1 MKPQSQAESPAGNSR
16 VAWLLPSMKGGFYWQ
31 PLFREFAKL
40 FPDTLVFTGYW
51 PGFLPGIENVLKVR
65 QLRGIRYPTLKR
77 NADGYSSGF
86 IWASPS
92 ILWHLIRFRPRVIFV
107 NGFNFWT
114 LYVLALKSVMG
125 WRVILLWEGITPTIA
140 YREAPFRLTIRRVM
154 ARYFDATIT
163 NTQEAMDYL
172 RDLIRIPVSKL
183 RRHPYEVAELNT
195 LRSGRTGR
203 NTDELGSPVKFLYVG
218 QLIRRKG
225 IHLLLRSCDLLM
237 KRGVDSFSVIVVG
250 EGEEGDELRKQTAL
264 LGLEARIQW
273 AGAINY
279 GDLGV
284 CYQECDAFVL
294 PTLEDTWAMVV
305 LEAMVA
311 GKAVLCSKFAGAR
324 ELVHHGVNG
333 YLFDPGNPAELAGY
347 MEGLVRDRRLLEV
360 FGQRSLEIITPFTPE
375 SAAQVLATCVKGVLN
390 PTRQP

>member
-1 MKPQSQAESPAGNSR
+1 M
-16 VAWLLPSMKGGFYWQ
+16 PSMQGGFYWQ
-31 PLFREFAKL
+31 PLFREFTKL
-40 FPDTLVFTGYW
+40 FPDTLIFTGYW
-51 PGFLPGIENVLKVR
+51 PGFLPGLEDVLKVR
-65 QLRGIRYPTLKR
+65 QLRGVRYPTLKQ

-107 NGFNFWT
+107 IGFNLWT
-114 LYVLALKSVMG
+114 LYVLVLKVVMD

-140 YREAPFRLTIRRVM
+140 YREAAFRLTIRRVM

-172 RDLIRIPVSKL
+172 REVIRVPVSRL
-183 RRHPYEVAELNT
+183 LRHPYEVAELNT
-195 LRSGRTGR
+195 LQSGRTER
-203 NTDELGSPVKFLYVG
+203 NTNKLGSPLKFLYVG

-225 IHLLLRSCDLLM
+225 IHLLLRACELLVQ
-237 KRGVDSFSVIVVG
+237 RGVDSFSVAVVG
-250 EGEEGDELRKQTAL
+250 EGEEGEELRKQTAL
-264 LGLEARIQW
+264 LGLEARIHW

-279 GDLGV
+279 SDLGF
-284 CYQECDAFVL
+284 CYQDCDAFVL

-333 YLFDPGNPAELAGY
+333 FLFDPRNPTELADY
-347 MEGLVRDRRLLEV
+347 MERLVRDPRLLEQ
-360 FGQRSLEIITPFTPE
+360 FGQGSREIIAPLTPE
-375 SAAQVLATCVKGVLN
+375 RAAEVLATCVNGVLN